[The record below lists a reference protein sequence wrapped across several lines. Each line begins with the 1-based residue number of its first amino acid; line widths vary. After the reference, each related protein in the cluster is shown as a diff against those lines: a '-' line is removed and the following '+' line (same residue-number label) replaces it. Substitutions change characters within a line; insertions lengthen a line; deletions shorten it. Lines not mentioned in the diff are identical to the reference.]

1 MPRGKRQDL
10 GCPFGCSKA
19 HARRQSNARS
29 AAYYATKEGRRKK
42 RDLNQR
48 RPAAC
53 RGQALGRPAQPAPPP
68 DPPKNPPAQP
78 AHAPWPEPI
87 VEQVQ
92 MVVSWIEGRP
102 LSRAEILQ
110 LLTHVLRQPGMGRRR
125 RIDHTVAWL
134 HEHPP

>member
-1 MPRGKRQDL
+1 MARGKRQDL

-19 HARRQSNARS
+19 HAGRQSSARS
-29 AAYYATKEGRRKK
+29 AAYYRTKEGRRKK

-53 RGQALGRPAQPAPPP
+53 RGQAPVLPTRPAQ
-68 DPPKNPPAQP
+68 PPAQP
-78 AHAPWPEPI
+78 AQAPWPEPI
-87 VEQVQ
+87 VAQVQ
-92 MVVSWIEGRP
+92 MVVGWIEHRP
-102 LSRAEILQ
+102 ISRTETLQ

-134 HEHPP
+134 NEHPP